1 MSFKEYKMKKL
12 FTLLSILIMFAAS
25 SFAKRGPRPE
35 VKPITKGNFIYYASS
50 DSFKDQSFGTVEIE
64 SVDEPKYF
72 YRIPIYAIEEDT
84 NLERDVQW
92 IEIKSMEFK
101 DDETITIV
109 NEMDHTFELN
119 INTFEVKCVNTENN
133 VFSYK
138 ENKCIPGNI
147 NEIYEKKFEDFV
159 NNNAKYKYKRTQP
172 EVKKLTKLEDLVNVA
187 EKVLFPIYGEESI
200 KGEQPYRIKKYK
212 EKWIITGSLPE
223 GSVGGVFKMVI
234 NAENSQVES
243 VIHGE

>member
-1 MSFKEYKMKKL
+1 
-12 FTLLSILIMFAAS
+12 
-25 SFAKRGPRPE
+25 
-35 VKPITKGNFIYYASS
+35 
-50 DSFKDQSFGTVEIE
+50 
-64 SVDEPKYF
+64 
-72 YRIPIYAIEEDT
+72 
-84 NLERDVQW
+84 
-92 IEIKSMEFK
+92 MEFK

-119 INTFEVKCVNTENN
+119 INTFEVKCVDTENN

-187 EKVLFPIYGEESI
+187 EKVLIPIYGEESI

-212 EKWIITGSLPE
+212 EKWIVTGSLPE
-223 GSVGGVFKMVI
+223 GSVGGVFEIVI
-234 NAENSQVES
+234 NAETSQVES
-243 VIHGE
+243 LIHGK

>member
-1 MSFKEYKMKKL
+1 MKKV
-12 FTLLSILIMFAAS
+12 FTLLSVLIMFAAS
-25 SFAKRGPRPE
+25 SFAKRLPPPE
-35 VKPITKGNFIYYASS
+35 VADLTKGNFVYFASASS
-50 DSFKDQSFGTVEIE
+50 SNEHFFGMVGIE

-72 YRIPIYAIEEDT
+72 YRIPIYAIEMDT

-92 IEIKSMEFK
+92 IEIKNMEFK
-101 DDETITIV
+101 DENTITII
-109 NEMDHTFELN
+109 NERNNTFELN

-159 NNNAKYKYKRTQP
+159 NNNAKYKYKRSQP

-187 EKVLFPIYGEESI
+187 EKVLIPIYGEESI
-200 KGEQPYRIKKYK
+200 KGEQPYRIKRYK
-212 EKWIITGSLPE
+212 EKWIVTGSLPE

>member
-1 MSFKEYKMKKL
+1 MKKV

-50 DSFKDQSFGTVEIE
+50 DGSNDYSFGTIRIE
-64 SVDEPKYF
+64 AIDEPKYF

-92 IEIKSMEFK
+92 IEIKNMEFK
-101 DDETITIV
+101 DENTITII
-109 NEMDHTFELN
+109 NEINHAFELN
-119 INTFEVKCVNTENN
+119 INTFEVKCVNTESN
-133 VFSYK
+133 VFRYK
-138 ENKCIPGNI
+138 DSKCISGNI

-187 EKVLFPIYGEESI
+187 EKVLIPIYGEESI

-212 EKWIITGSLPE
+212 EKWIVTGTLPE
-223 GSVGGVFKMVI
+223 GYVGGVFEIVI
-234 NAENSQVES
+234 NAETSQVES
-243 VIHGE
+243 LIHGE

>member
-1 MSFKEYKMKKL
+1 MKKV
-12 FTLLSILIMFAAS
+12 FTLLSVLIMFAAS
-25 SFAKRGPRPE
+25 SFAKRLPPPE

-50 DSFKDQSFGTVEIE
+50 DSFNDQSFGTVRIE

-109 NEMDHTFELN
+109 NERNNTFELN

-187 EKVLFPIYGEESI
+187 EEVLFPIYGEEYI

-212 EKWIITGSLPE
+212 EKWIVTGSLPE
-223 GSVGGVFKMVI
+223 GYDGGVFEIVI
-234 NAENSQVES
+234 NAETSQVES
-243 VIHGE
+243 LIHGK

>member
-1 MSFKEYKMKKL
+1 MKKV
-12 FTLLSILIMFAAS
+12 FTLLSVLIMFAAS
-25 SFAKRGPRPE
+25 SFAKRLPPPE
-35 VKPITKGNFIYYASS
+35 VADLTKGNFVYFASASS
-50 DSFKDQSFGTVEIE
+50 SNEHFFGMVGIE

-72 YRIPIYAIEEDT
+72 YRIPIYAIELDT

-109 NEMDHTFELN
+109 NERNNTFELN
-119 INTFEVKCVNTENN
+119 INTFEVKCVDTENN

-138 ENKCIPGNI
+138 ERCKCFSGNI

-187 EKVLFPIYGEESI
+187 EEVLFPIYGEEHI

-212 EKWIITGSLPE
+212 EKWIVTGSLPE
-223 GSVGGVFKMVI
+223 GYDGGVFEMVI

-243 VIHGE
+243 LIHGK